1 MKKILML
8 IFSFGALMAMPP
20 FSFATDSSIKTY
32 PVQGIFVSNQNENK
46 KITFD
51 RKDEDTS
58 FEINFMSDEFKSLI
72 KDRQRNFFIPEFIKT
87 YLANFPDTTSE
98 LTDKNKYKTIV
109 SYISIP
115 RASKYIVKKPNGNEI
130 FLPLTTSLT
139 FVNVLTGETIYST
152 SHTIYNKLLED
163 NYEQIT
169 EKYMSAYSDSLANVI
184 EKSKTNFHPFEIPV
198 KVIDIYKNL
207 YVLDKGSEVGIAE
220 DDLLFDSNENQLS
233 IIYST
238 LNYSIAK
245 PVLGN
250 DIKVNSVF
258 AKQSNN
264 GGINQ
269 IKKPK
274 VLLINDMGNSSIYD
288 LLITNLGDNSKINLL
303 ATNPTFNEM
312 RKTVVDINNNF
323 KSTNIVPKNLPDYF
337 LLFNFTPPVKT
348 AFKQN
353 QSGLDSIYYQM
364 LGCGTMFDKT
374 GKVVFAKC
382 ADDKTEPR
390 FSNQD
395 YGTSEADITGILF
408 KNLIA
413 KISQQINAQIEF
425 REYEFKIKQIE
436 NNEIVIEDKSEILSE
451 GDVVTIFKSHKA
463 NGNEYLIPEFKYNVI
478 TVSKGLATCSLD
490 YPYTD
495 NIEKPSKSDVA
506 KSSMIVSVGGSNFY
520 KVDTSNM
527 KLSDSNV
534 TIKHLDKFIIPIIG
548 TSFKKP
554 LSLDNT
560 TIEDKMNAVNGTLM
574 FRDKLNIS
582 KSASDSKVI
591 PYYSAVLKKHKV
603 KGYTKID
610 TYKLTVGIKISEKG
624 KIVADKS
631 VNQDITI
638 TLPLK
643 NDEPTLQIELIK
655 VIYPTM
661 QQLIGNLK

>member
-20 FSFATDSSIKTY
+20 FSFAADSSIKTY

-51 RKDEDTS
+51 KKDEDTS
-58 FEINFMSDEFKSLI
+58 FEINFMSDEFKDLI
-72 KDRQRNFFIPEFIKT
+72 KYRQRDFFIPEFIKT
-87 YLANFPDTTSE
+87 YLANFQDTTSE

-169 EKYMSAYSDSLANVI
+169 EKYMSAYKDSLANVI

-207 YVLDKGSEVGIAE
+207 YILDKGSEVGIAE

-374 GKVVFAKC
+374 GKVVFSKC

-490 YPYTD
+490 YPYND

-506 KSSMIVSVGGSNFY
+506 KSSMIVSAGGANFY

-534 TIKHLDKFIIPIIG
+534 TIKHLDKFITPIIG

-591 PYYSAVLKKHKV
+591 PYYSVVLKKRKV

>member
-20 FSFATDSSIKTY
+20 FSFAADSSIKTY

-51 RKDEDTS
+51 KKDEDTS
-58 FEINFMSDEFKSLI
+58 FEINFMSDEFKDLI
-72 KDRQRNFFIPEFIKT
+72 KDRQRDFFIPEFIKT

-139 FVNVLTGETIYST
+139 FVNVLTGETIYSA

-169 EKYMSAYSDSLANVI
+169 EKYMSAYKDSLANVI

-207 YVLDKGSEVGIAE
+207 YILDKGSEVGIAE

-312 RKTVVDINNNF
+312 RKTVIDINSNF

-463 NGNEYLIPEFKYNVI
+463 NSNEYLIPEFKYNVI

-490 YPYTD
+490 YPYND

-506 KSSMIVSVGGSNFY
+506 KSSMIVSAGGSNFY

-534 TIKHLDKFIIPIIG
+534 TIKHLDKFITPIIG

>member
-20 FSFATDSSIKTY
+20 FSFAADSSIKTY

-51 RKDEDTS
+51 KKDEDTS
-58 FEINFMSDEFKSLI
+58 FEINFMSDEFKDLI
-72 KDRQRNFFIPEFIKT
+72 KYRQRDFFIPEFIKT
-87 YLANFPDTTSE
+87 YLANFQDTTSE

-163 NYEQIT
+163 NYDQIT
-169 EKYMSAYSDSLANVI
+169 EKYMSAYKDSLANVI

-207 YVLDKGSEVGIAE
+207 YILDKGSEVGIAE

-374 GKVVFAKC
+374 GKVVFSKC

-451 GDVVTIFKSHKA
+451 GDVVTIFKSHKV

-490 YPYTD
+490 YPYND

-506 KSSMIVSVGGSNFY
+506 KSSMIVSAGGANFY
-520 KVDTSNM
+520 KVDISNM

-534 TIKHLDKFIIPIIG
+534 TIKHLDKFITPIIG

>member
-20 FSFATDSSIKTY
+20 FSFAADSSIKTY

-51 RKDEDTS
+51 KKDEDTS
-58 FEINFMSDEFKSLI
+58 FEINFMSDEFKDLI
-72 KDRQRNFFIPEFIKT
+72 KYRQRDFFIPEFIKT
-87 YLANFPDTTSE
+87 YLANFQDTTSE

-169 EKYMSAYSDSLANVI
+169 EKYMSAYKDSLANVI

-207 YVLDKGSEVGIAE
+207 YILDKGSEVGIAK

-374 GKVVFAKC
+374 GKVVFSKC

-490 YPYTD
+490 YPYND

-506 KSSMIVSVGGSNFY
+506 KSSMIVSAGGANFY

-534 TIKHLDKFIIPIIG
+534 TIKHLDKFITPIIG

-591 PYYSAVLKKHKV
+591 PYYSVVLKKHKV

>member
-20 FSFATDSSIKTY
+20 FSFAADSSIKTY

-51 RKDEDTS
+51 KKDEDTS
-58 FEINFMSDEFKSLI
+58 FEINFMSDEFKDLI
-72 KDRQRNFFIPEFIKT
+72 KYRQRDFFIPEFIKT
-87 YLANFPDTTSE
+87 YLANFQDTTSE

-163 NYEQIT
+163 NYDQIT
-169 EKYMSAYSDSLANVI
+169 EKYMSAYKDSLANVI

-207 YVLDKGSEVGIAE
+207 YILDKGSEVGIAE

-451 GDVVTIFKSHKA
+451 GDVVTIFKSHKV

-490 YPYTD
+490 YPYND

-506 KSSMIVSVGGSNFY
+506 KSSMIVSAGGANFY
-520 KVDTSNM
+520 KVDISNM

-534 TIKHLDKFIIPIIG
+534 TIKHLDKFITPIIG

-661 QQLIGNLK
+661 QQVIGNLK

>member
-20 FSFATDSSIKTY
+20 FSFAADSSIKTY

-51 RKDEDTS
+51 KKDEDTS
-58 FEINFMSDEFKSLI
+58 FEINFMSDEFKDLI
-72 KDRQRNFFIPEFIKT
+72 KYRQRDFFIPEFIKI
-87 YLANFPDTTSE
+87 YLANFQDTTSE

-169 EKYMSAYSDSLANVI
+169 EKYMSAYKDSLANVI

-207 YVLDKGSEVGIAE
+207 YILDKGSKVGIAE

-323 KSTNIVPKNLPDYF
+323 KSTNIVSKNLPDYF

-374 GKVVFAKC
+374 GKVVFSKC

-490 YPYTD
+490 YPYND
-495 NIEKPSKSDVA
+495 NNEKPSKSDVA
-506 KSSMIVSVGGSNFY
+506 KSSMIVSAGGANFY

-534 TIKHLDKFIIPIIG
+534 TIKHLDKFITPIIG

-591 PYYSAVLKKHKV
+591 PYYSVVLKKHKV

>member
-20 FSFATDSSIKTY
+20 FSFAADSSIKTY

-51 RKDEDTS
+51 KKDEDMS
-58 FEINFMSDEFKSLI
+58 FEINFMSDEFKDLI
-72 KDRQRNFFIPEFIKT
+72 KDRQRDFFIPEFIKT

-169 EKYMSAYSDSLANVI
+169 EKYMSAYRDSLANVI

-207 YVLDKGSEVGIAE
+207 YILDKGSEVGIAE

-364 LGCGTMFDKT
+364 LGCGTIFDKT

-490 YPYTD
+490 YPYND

-506 KSSMIVSVGGSNFY
+506 KSSMIVSAGGSNFY

-534 TIKHLDKFIIPIIG
+534 TIKHLDKFITPIIG

-643 NDEPTLQIELIK
+643 NDESTLQIELIK

>member
-51 RKDEDTS
+51 KKDEDTS
-58 FEINFMSDEFKSLI
+58 FEINFMSDEFKDLI
-72 KDRQRNFFIPEFIKT
+72 KYRQRDFFIPEFIKT
-87 YLANFPDTTSE
+87 YLANFQDTTSE

-169 EKYMSAYSDSLANVI
+169 EKYMSAYKDSLANVI

-207 YVLDKGSEVGIAE
+207 YILDKGSEVGIAK

-374 GKVVFAKC
+374 GKVVFSKC

-490 YPYTD
+490 YPYND

-506 KSSMIVSVGGSNFY
+506 KSSMIVSAGGANFY

-534 TIKHLDKFIIPIIG
+534 TIKHLDKFITPIIG

-591 PYYSAVLKKHKV
+591 PYYSVVLKKHKV

>member
-51 RKDEDTS
+51 KKDEDTS
-58 FEINFMSDEFKSLI
+58 FEINFMSDEFKDLI
-72 KDRQRNFFIPEFIKT
+72 KYRQRDFFIPEFIKT
-87 YLANFPDTTSE
+87 YLANFQDTTSE

-169 EKYMSAYSDSLANVI
+169 EKYMSAYKDSLANVI

-198 KVIDIYKNL
+198 KLIDIYKNL
-207 YVLDKGSEVGIAE
+207 YILDKGSEVGIAE

-323 KSTNIVPKNLPDYF
+323 KSTNIVSKNLPDYF

-374 GKVVFAKC
+374 GKVVFSKC

-490 YPYTD
+490 YPYND

-506 KSSMIVSVGGSNFY
+506 KSSMIVSAGGANFY

-534 TIKHLDKFIIPIIG
+534 TIKHLDKFITPIIG

>member
-20 FSFATDSSIKTY
+20 FSFAADSSIKTY

-51 RKDEDTS
+51 KKDEDTS
-58 FEINFMSDEFKSLI
+58 FEINFMSDEFKDLI
-72 KDRQRNFFIPEFIKT
+72 KYRQRDFFIPEFIKT
-87 YLANFPDTTSE
+87 YLANFQDTTSE

-169 EKYMSAYSDSLANVI
+169 EKYMSAYKDSLANVI

-198 KVIDIYKNL
+198 KVINIYKNL
-207 YVLDKGSEVGIAE
+207 YILDKGSEVGIAE

-374 GKVVFAKC
+374 GKVVFSKC

-478 TVSKGLATCSLD
+478 TVSKGLATCYLD
-490 YPYTD
+490 YPYND

-506 KSSMIVSVGGSNFY
+506 KSSMIVSAGGANFY

-534 TIKHLDKFIIPIIG
+534 TIKHLDKFITPIIG

-591 PYYSAVLKKHKV
+591 PYYSVVLKKHKV

-655 VIYPTM
+655 VIYPPM

>member
-20 FSFATDSSIKTY
+20 FSFAADSSIKTY
-32 PVQGIFVSNQNENK
+32 PVQGIFVSYQNENK

-51 RKDEDTS
+51 KKDEDTS
-58 FEINFMSDEFKSLI
+58 FEINFMSDEFKDLI
-72 KDRQRNFFIPEFIKT
+72 KDRQRDFFIPEFIKT

-169 EKYMSAYSDSLANVI
+169 EKYMSAYKDSLANVI

-207 YVLDKGSEVGIAE
+207 YILDKGSEVGIAE

-490 YPYTD
+490 YPYND

-506 KSSMIVSVGGSNFY
+506 KSSMIVSAGGSNFY

-534 TIKHLDKFIIPIIG
+534 TIKHLDKFITPIIG

>member
-20 FSFATDSSIKTY
+20 FSFAADSSIKTY

-51 RKDEDTS
+51 KKDEDTS
-58 FEINFMSDEFKSLI
+58 FEINFMSDEFKDLI
-72 KDRQRNFFIPEFIKT
+72 KYRQRDFFIPEFIKT
-87 YLANFPDTTSE
+87 YLANFQDTTSE

-169 EKYMSAYSDSLANVI
+169 EKYMSAYKDSLANVI

-198 KVIDIYKNL
+198 KVINIYKNL
-207 YVLDKGSEVGIAE
+207 YILDKGSEVGIAE

-323 KSTNIVPKNLPDYF
+323 KSTNIVSKNLPDYF

-374 GKVVFAKC
+374 GKVVFSKC

-490 YPYTD
+490 YPYND

-506 KSSMIVSVGGSNFY
+506 KSSMIVSAGGANFY

-534 TIKHLDKFIIPIIG
+534 TIKHLDKFITPIIG

-591 PYYSAVLKKHKV
+591 PYYSVVLKKHKV

>member
-20 FSFATDSSIKTY
+20 FSFAADSSIKTY

-51 RKDEDTS
+51 KKDEDTS
-58 FEINFMSDEFKSLI
+58 FEINFMSDEFKDLI
-72 KDRQRNFFIPEFIKT
+72 KYRQRDFFIPEFIKT
-87 YLANFPDTTSE
+87 YLANFQDTTSE

-163 NYEQIT
+163 NYDQIT
-169 EKYMSAYSDSLANVI
+169 EKYMSAYKDSLANVI

-207 YVLDKGSEVGIAE
+207 YILDKGSEVGIAE

-425 REYEFKIKQIE
+425 KEYEFKIKQIE

-451 GDVVTIFKSHKA
+451 GDVVTIFKSHKV

-490 YPYTD
+490 YPYND

-506 KSSMIVSVGGSNFY
+506 KSSMIVSAGGANFY
-520 KVDTSNM
+520 KVDISNM

-534 TIKHLDKFIIPIIG
+534 TIKHLDKFITPIIG

>member
-20 FSFATDSSIKTY
+20 FSFAADSSIKTY

-51 RKDEDTS
+51 KKDEDTS
-58 FEINFMSDEFKSLI
+58 FEINFMSDEFKDLI
-72 KDRQRNFFIPEFIKT
+72 KDRQRDFFIPEFIKT

-169 EKYMSAYSDSLANVI
+169 EKYMSAYKDSLANVI

-207 YVLDKGSEVGIAE
+207 YILDKGSEVGIAE

-395 YGTSEADITGILF
+395 YGTSEADIAGILF

-463 NGNEYLIPEFKYNVI
+463 NSNEYLIPEFKYNVI

-490 YPYTD
+490 YPYND

-506 KSSMIVSVGGSNFY
+506 KSSMIVSAGGSNFY

-534 TIKHLDKFIIPIIG
+534 TIKHLDKFITPIIG

>member
-20 FSFATDSSIKTY
+20 FSFAADSSIKTY

-51 RKDEDTS
+51 KKDEDTS
-58 FEINFMSDEFKSLI
+58 FEINFMSDEFKDLI
-72 KDRQRNFFIPEFIKT
+72 KYRQRDFFIPEFIKT
-87 YLANFPDTTSE
+87 YLANFQDTTSE

-163 NYEQIT
+163 NYDQIT
-169 EKYMSAYSDSLANVI
+169 EKYMSAYKDSLANVI

-207 YVLDKGSEVGIAE
+207 YILDKGSEVGIAE

-451 GDVVTIFKSHKA
+451 GDVVTIFKSHKV

-490 YPYTD
+490 YPYND

-506 KSSMIVSVGGSNFY
+506 KSSMIVSAGGANFY
-520 KVDTSNM
+520 KVDISNM

-534 TIKHLDKFIIPIIG
+534 TIKHLDKFITPIIG

>member
-20 FSFATDSSIKTY
+20 FSFAADSGIKTY

-51 RKDEDTS
+51 KKDEDMS
-58 FEINFMSDEFKSLI
+58 FEINFMSDEFKDLI
-72 KDRQRNFFIPEFIKT
+72 KDRQRDFFIPEFIKT

-169 EKYMSAYSDSLANVI
+169 EKYMSAYRDSLANVI

-207 YVLDKGSEVGIAE
+207 YILDKGSEVGIAE

-250 DIKVNSVF
+250 DIMVNSVF

-364 LGCGTMFDKT
+364 LGCGTIFDKT

-490 YPYTD
+490 YPYND

-506 KSSMIVSVGGSNFY
+506 KSSMIVSAGGSNFY

-534 TIKHLDKFIIPIIG
+534 TIKHLDKFITPIIG

>member
-20 FSFATDSSIKTY
+20 FSFAADSSIKTY

-51 RKDEDTS
+51 KKDEDTS

-87 YLANFPDTTSE
+87 YLANFSDTTSE

-169 EKYMSAYSDSLANVI
+169 EKYMSAYRDSLANVI

-207 YVLDKGSEVGIAE
+207 YILDKGSEVGIAE

-312 RKTVVDINNNF
+312 RKTVIDINSNF

-395 YGTSEADITGILF
+395 YGTSEADIAGILF

-478 TVSKGLATCSLD
+478 AVSKGLATCSLD

-506 KSSMIVSVGGSNFY
+506 KSSMIVSAGGSNFY

-534 TIKHLDKFIIPIIG
+534 AIKHLDKFITPIIG

>member
-20 FSFATDSSIKTY
+20 FSFAADSSIKTY

-51 RKDEDTS
+51 KKDEDTS
-58 FEINFMSDEFKSLI
+58 FEINFMSDEFKDLI
-72 KDRQRNFFIPEFIKT
+72 KYRQRDFFIPEFIKT
-87 YLANFPDTTSE
+87 YLANFQDTTSE

-169 EKYMSAYSDSLANVI
+169 EKYMSAYKDSLANVI

-198 KVIDIYKNL
+198 KVINIYKNL
-207 YVLDKGSEVGIAE
+207 YILDKGSEVGIAE

-374 GKVVFAKC
+374 GKVVFSKC

-490 YPYTD
+490 YPYND

-506 KSSMIVSVGGSNFY
+506 KSSMIVSAGGANFY

-534 TIKHLDKFIIPIIG
+534 TIKHLDKFITPIIG

-591 PYYSAVLKKHKV
+591 PYYSVVLKKHKV

-655 VIYPTM
+655 VIYPPM

>member
-1 MKKILML
+1 ML

-20 FSFATDSSIKTY
+20 FSFAADSSIKTY

-51 RKDEDTS
+51 KKDEDTS

-72 KDRQRNFFIPEFIKT
+72 KDRQRNFFIPEFIST

-169 EKYMSAYSDSLANVI
+169 EKYMSAYKDSLANVI

-207 YVLDKGSEVGIAE
+207 YILDKGSEVGIAE

-490 YPYTD
+490 YPYND

-506 KSSMIVSVGGSNFY
+506 KSSMIVSAGGSNFY

-534 TIKHLDKFIIPIIG
+534 TIKHLDKFITPIIG

>member
-20 FSFATDSSIKTY
+20 FSFAADSSIKTY

-51 RKDEDTS
+51 KKDEDTS
-58 FEINFMSDEFKSLI
+58 FEINFMSDEFKDLI
-72 KDRQRNFFIPEFIKT
+72 KNRQRSFFIPEFIKT

-169 EKYMSAYSDSLANVI
+169 EKYMSAYKDSLANVI

-207 YVLDKGSEVGIAE
+207 YILDKGSEVGIAE

-478 TVSKGLATCSLD
+478 AVSKGLATCSLD

-506 KSSMIVSVGGSNFY
+506 KSSMIVSAGGSNFY

-534 TIKHLDKFIIPIIG
+534 AIKHLDKFITPIIG

-574 FRDKLNIS
+574 FKDKLNIS
-582 KSASDSKVI
+582 KSTSNSKVI

-624 KIVADKS
+624 KIVTDKS

>member
-20 FSFATDSSIKTY
+20 FSFAADSSIKTY

-51 RKDEDTS
+51 KKDEDTS
-58 FEINFMSDEFKSLI
+58 FEINFMSDEFKDLI
-72 KDRQRNFFIPEFIKT
+72 KYRQRDFFIPEFIKT
-87 YLANFPDTTSE
+87 YLANFQDTTSE

-169 EKYMSAYSDSLANVI
+169 EKYMSAYKDSLANVI

-207 YVLDKGSEVGIAE
+207 YILDKGSKVGIAE

-323 KSTNIVPKNLPDYF
+323 KSTNIVSKNLPDYF

-490 YPYTD
+490 YPYND

-506 KSSMIVSVGGSNFY
+506 KSSMIVSAGGANFY

-534 TIKHLDKFIIPIIG
+534 TIKHLDKFITPIIG